1 MQTSRVLIIDDEPIL
16 LDTLASTV
24 RLRLPDVHIERADS
38 ALASLERIRSIEY
51 AAVLCDAHQPR
62 MEGIAF
68 VRTVRKLHPEL
79 PILLLIEK
87 SDHDF
92 IGQAMN
98 AGAYDVLVKPVD
110 EGTCLLAVQRAV
122 EAFQLRGQVKRE
134 KQVLLA
140 TMRTVIRDLEVLYGI
155 PGLQSHFEA
164 FIDCVE
170 ADRSRR

>member
-1 MQTSRVLIIDDEPIL
+1 MQTSRVLIIDDDPIL
-16 LDTLASTV
+16 LDTLASIL
-24 RLRLPDVHIERADS
+24 RLRLPNGHIETAGS

-79 PILLLIEK
+79 PVLLLIEK

-92 IGQAMN
+92 IGQAID
-98 AGAYDVLVKPVD
+98 AGAYDVLVKPID

-122 EAFQLRGQVKRE
+122 EAFRLRGRVKRE
-134 KQVLLA
+134 EERLLA
-140 TMRTVIRDLEVLYGI
+140 AVRTVMRDLEVLYGVQ
-155 PGLQSHFEA
+155 GLQSHFDA
-164 FIDCVE
+164 FMDCVE
-170 ADRSRR
+170 AERCRR

>member
-1 MQTSRVLIIDDEPIL
+1 
-16 LDTLASTV
+16 
-24 RLRLPDVHIERADS
+24 
-38 ALASLERIRSIEY
+38 
-51 AAVLCDAHQPR
+51 

-110 EGTCLLAVQRAV
+110 EGICLLAVQRAV
-122 EAFQLRGQVKRE
+122 EAFQLRGQVEPRKNRCSW
-134 KQVLLA
+134 
-140 TMRTVIRDLEVLYGI
+140 R
-155 PGLQSHFEA
+155 P
-164 FIDCVE
+164 
-170 ADRSRR
+170 